1 MAEIRVGRILLYG
14 VILLNT
20 YLFVPYMYRSYV
32 KMEKLQREQNDI
44 REKIEL
50 AKKKIGNYNRSIEK
64 LEDEFQ
70 REKIARDRLQMVKEK
85 EEIYRFI
92 NK

>member
-1 MAEIRVGRILLYG
+1 MVESRIGKFLLYG

-20 YLFVPYMYRSYV
+20 YFFVPYMYRSYV
-32 KMEKLQREQNDI
+32 KMEKLQREQDDI
-44 REKIEL
+44 RKKIEL
-50 AKKKIGNYNRSIEK
+50 VKKKIEDYNRSIEK